1 MNKWIRYGISDIVS
15 NEDMP
20 KYACVFDSND
30 NIIAEPQIY
39 YVEDIPQEEIEQYD

>member
-20 KYACVFDSND
+20 KYACVFNSNGD
-30 NIIAEPQIY
+30 VIAEPEIY
-39 YVEDIPQEEIEQYD
+39 YVEDIPQEETDSYE